1 MESMT
6 EVESVQ
12 KEQKF
17 WSESGSIQDMWK
29 NVCDFHN
36 KKKANKWRF

>member
-1 MESMT
+1 MESMM

-17 WSESGSIQDMWK
+17 WSESGSIKDMLK
-29 NVCDFHN
+29 NVCDFH
-36 KKKANKWRF
+36 KEKGK